1 MTGIPSPAPRQR
13 RHSDLVAEDLL
24 DAALLEFAAHGFEGT
39 STRQIARRAGWHQ
52 PQINYHF
59 ESKEAL
65 WQAAV
70 DKLFAEL
77 ASTTADLFSG
87 PPSDL
92 AGAFAEG
99 IRRFVAFSARRPE
112 LFRIMSLESTADS
125 ERLDWIAERH
135 IRPRFEIIRDAWE
148 RLRAT
153 GVGATIDGVT
163 AYQLIVGFGSFPFA
177 NSPAVRRLT
186 SLDMSNP
193 AAVSGHAD
201 ALIALLLPEHRD
213 LPGASARRNEP
224 GSTDRIA

>member
-1 MTGIPSPAPRQR
+1 MTGKKSPTPRQR

-24 DAALLEFAAHGFEGT
+24 DAALLEFAAHGFEGA

-59 ESKEAL
+59 ASKEAL

-70 DKLFAEL
+70 DKLFGEL
-77 ASTTADLFSG
+77 AATTADLFSG

-112 LFRIMSLESTADS
+112 LLRIMSLESTADS

-135 IRPRFEIIRDAWE
+135 IRPRFEIIRNAWE
-148 RLRAT
+148 LLRTT
-153 GVGATIDGVT
+153 GVGADIDGVT
-163 AYQLIVGFGSFPFA
+163 AYQLIVGFGSFPFV

-186 SLDMSNP
+186 SLDMSDP

-201 ALIALLLPEHRD
+201 VLIALLLPGSQDQH
-213 LPGASARRNEP
+213 GASAQ
-224 GSTDRIA
+224 

>member
-1 MTGIPSPAPRQR
+1 MTGKKSPTPRQR

-24 DAALLEFAAHGFEGT
+24 DAALLEFAAHGFEGA

-59 ESKEAL
+59 ASKEAL

-70 DKLFAEL
+70 DKLFGEL
-77 ASTTADLFSG
+77 AATTADLFSG

-112 LFRIMSLESTADS
+112 LLRIMSLESTADS

-135 IRPRFEIIRDAWE
+135 IRPRFEIIRNAWE
-148 RLRAT
+148 LLRTT
-153 GVGATIDGVT
+153 GVGADIDGVT
-163 AYQLIVGFGSFPFA
+163 AYQLIVGFGSFPFV

-186 SLDMSNP
+186 SLDMSDP

-201 ALIALLLPEHRD
+201 VLIALLLPGGQDQH
-213 LPGASARRNEP
+213 GASAQ
-224 GSTDRIA
+224 